1 MSRRAVPPP
10 SVSDPFAVAAER
22 FHHDLNRA
30 LGAEPRGP
38 ILLAVSGGPD
48 SMAMLTLAAATFPG
62 RIQVATVDHRLRPAA
77 ADEAEMVANHCALL
91 HVPHAT
97 LRPAE
102 PITGASI
109 QAAARQVRY
118 QLLADQARRI
128 GAEVIATAHHAD
140 DQAETFLMRAARGSG
155 IAGLAGVR
163 PRATIE
169 AATVIRPLLEWR
181 RAELRAIV
189 RRAEA
194 PFVDDPSNT
203 DPAHDRTRF
212 RRLLDDNEWLGT
224 PQLARAAAA
233 LAEADGD
240 VRAIVEWLWS
250 SRAVVDGATVRI
262 DMAGLP
268 RELVR
273 RLARR
278 AIGLV
283 VEAAALTAPKWS
295 DSANIEAL
303 LDALS
308 SGRRATQAGVAVSPH
323 GESWRFRAAPARRSP
338 GSAESG

>member
-10 SVSDPFAVAAER
+10 SASDPFVASAER

-30 LGAEPRGP
+30 LGGEPRGT

-48 SMAMLTLAAATFPG
+48 SMAMLTLAAATFAG
-62 RIQVATVDHRLRPAA
+62 RIRVATVDHRLRPAA
-77 ADEAEMVANHCALL
+77 AEEAAMVGAYCRLL

-97 LRPAE
+97 LVPDA

-109 QAAARQVRY
+109 QAAARQARY
-118 QLLADQARRI
+118 RLLADHARI
-128 GAEVIATAHHAD
+128 VGAAAIVTGHHAD

-169 AATVIRPLLEWR
+169 GVTVVRPLLEWR

-194 PFVDDPSNT
+194 PFVDDPSNS

-212 RRLLDDNEWLGT
+212 RRLLDANEWLGP

-250 SRAVVDGATVRI
+250 SRAAADGAGVRI

-278 AIGLV
+278 AIGQV
-283 VEAAALTAPKWS
+283 VAAAALPAPKWS

-303 LDALS
+303 LDALAA
-308 SGRRATQAGVAVSPH
+308 GRRATQAGVLVSPH
-323 GESWRFRAAPARRSP
+323 GESWRFRPAPARRSS